1 MTLLFVNN
9 GEAQTLRYIVN
20 KDGLTE
26 DLRYKLFT
34 NNITPAE
41 TDVAGSYTV
50 ANGAGYADIV
60 MTGASWTIT
69 PGAPS
74 EASYPQQEWSFSG
87 ALTGNPNIYGYYVLR
102 TTTLDLMFAER
113 FATARTPTNPGDA
126 LRLTPKVT
134 AD

>member
-9 GEAQTLRYIVN
+9 GEAQSLRYIVN

-26 DLRYKLFT
+26 NLRYRLYI

-41 TDVAGSYTV
+41 TDTAGSYTP
-50 ANGAGYADIV
+50 AAGGGYADIT
-60 MTGASWTIT
+60 MTGSSWTIT

-74 EASYPQQEWSFSG
+74 EAAYPQQEWSFSG
-87 ALTGNPNIYGYYVLR
+87 PLTGNATIYGYCALR
-102 TTTLDLMFAER
+102 AVTLDLMFAER
-113 FATARTPTNPGDA
+113 FATPRTPVNADDA
-126 LRLTPKVT
+126 LRLTPKIT